1 MRKLKPRQIVVA
13 KFIADNKYARR
24 ADVTK
29 HFGLDSKTLRR
40 WMKIPE
46 FLQEIERQKV
56 LVNGAVDKS
65 TEEKTVE
72 VPIKQTTE
80 LLPTRLNSRQIVVAK
95 YIATHPLEK
104 KKEVAAR
111 FGIHQNTMTNWCKN
125 ADFIYLVER
134 LIAGA
139 HNVSVNPSLAEYAR
153 DYTPLDEVP
162 ADAR

>member
-1 MRKLKPRQIVVA
+1 MRKLKPRQIIVA

-46 FLQEIERQKV
+46 FLQEIEKQKV
-56 LVNGAVDKS
+56 LADDTADRL

-72 VPIKQTTE
+72 APIRRTTE

-125 ADFIYLVER
+125 KDFIYLVER
-134 LIAGA
+134 LIAGSQ
-139 HNVSVNPSLAEYAR
+139 NVSVNPSLADYAK
-153 DYTPLDEVP
+153 DYIPLDEVP
-162 ADAR
+162 EDAE